1 MELSVGGFQSRTIA
15 MPDDVLEEE
24 RDINNSSQST
34 MPLVMGQN
42 QNDTALVFTKLPQHT
57 SSVVSNES
65 RVMPAAAVSTAGTL
79 ASATL
84 SFVAVELERSE
95 STGDT
100 LPGPST
106 VSQPEKFIE
115 RPARKQHFAT
125 VTTAPGI
132 TGSTT
137 EAELDEDT
145 NGNEL
150 QVSSTAL
157 STPIDSAAPTRDER
171 VSSYPWRPC
180 SRNGHQRSVT
190 RCQRCNAPTFMLPI
204 LFPIQRS
211 SSWQPTIEVIDGAAA
226 TRKSREIHPIDRRTE
241 ETDGACGRS
250 SVNVEPGVLPAFYT
264 FPDGLRCDCPRI
276 GIQQDGELR
285 RPKPPD
291 DVPPIRALKP
301 PDEHVNRVAA
311 AGG

>member
-150 QVSSTAL
+150 QVSSAAL
-157 STPIDSAAPTRDER
+157 STPIDSAAPTRDEVDKLAFVNPATAVVAR
-171 VSSYPWRPC
+171 KQLPLETVQQERPPAQRDSLSTLQC
-180 SRNGHQRSVT
+180 SNFHAADIVPD
-190 RCQRCNAPTFMLPI
+190 PTE
-204 LFPIQRS
+204 QQ
-211 SSWQPTIEVIDGAAA
+211 WQPTIEVIDGAAA
-226 TRKSREIHPIDRRTE
+226 TRRAARFI
-241 ETDGACGRS
+241 RS
-250 SVNVEPGVLPAFYT
+250 IA
-264 FPDGLRCDCPRI
+264 GLRRRM
-276 GIQQDGELR
+276 ELA
-285 RPKPPD
+285 D
-291 DVPPIRALKP
+291 EAALMS
-301 PDEHVNRVAA
+301 NREVLS
-311 AGG
+311 GLLHLS